1 MDAVIPADG
10 IVFSGCHEALFFPVG
25 VTVNPEDVESA
36 AVTTRNSLVQRI
48 AGTQIKKTGI
58 VRVIASEIPLG
69 NVDSVPDQSAFRE
82 ELFQF
87 AERVAFLIAGSG
99 SVADIVVPSESAELA
114 RIDSQATGTTLADSA
129 EAVASEHASESIF
142 WRAEHVVKTFFFRQ
156 SAVGRKFEFPVA
168 GSSSVLSGRKPV
180 IEIRRVLG
188 DADSDLLEVGKAFC
202 RLSFLS
208 CRIQRRK
215 KKSGQNRYDCN
226 REAL

>member
-87 AERVAFLIAGSG
+87 AERVAFLFAGSG
-99 SVADIVVPSESAELA
+99 SVADIVVPSESAEA
-114 RIDSQATGTTLADSA
+114 PRIFFQRSGKGTSYPIEPVTSKYTAK
-129 EAVASEHASESIF
+129 SIF
-142 WRAEHVVKTFFFRQ
+142 
-156 SAVGRKFEFPVA
+156 
-168 GSSSVLSGRKPV
+168 
-180 IEIRRVLG
+180 
-188 DADSDLLEVGKAFC
+188 
-202 RLSFLS
+202 
-208 CRIQRRK
+208 
-215 KKSGQNRYDCN
+215 Y
-226 REAL
+226 